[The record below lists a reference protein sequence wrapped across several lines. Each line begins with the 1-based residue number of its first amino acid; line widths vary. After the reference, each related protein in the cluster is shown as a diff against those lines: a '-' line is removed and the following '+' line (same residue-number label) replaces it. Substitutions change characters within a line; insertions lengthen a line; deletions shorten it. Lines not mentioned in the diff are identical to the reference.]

1 MRSRRPWEIDRKA
14 ILNSSALE
22 SKWRV
27 GAVEIFSS
35 RHPRTTA
42 NLVWICGKILR
53 NSRPM
58 KPLIKLLLEGG
69 SLNTAQ
75 MAQVLNLSEAELN
88 GQLDALKKDG
98 VLLGFRPVLNLADE
112 DSGVVRAVIEVRITP
127 ERGGGFNRLAE
138 RISKFDEVESCYLM
152 SGGYD
157 LLVFVNGASLQ
168 KVAAFVSEKLST
180 IEGVLSTATHFMLRS
195 YKEHG
200 FLLGGKVEENER
212 LKVAP

>member
-1 MRSRRPWEIDRKA
+1 M
-14 ILNSSALE
+14 N
-22 SKWRV
+22 
-27 GAVEIFSS
+27 AV
-35 RHPRTTA
+35 
-42 NLVWICGKILR
+42 L
-53 NSRPM
+53 
-58 KPLIKLLLEGG
+58 KLLLEGG
-69 SLNTAQ
+69 NLSTAQ
-75 MAQVLNLSEAELN
+75 MAQVLKLSEAELN
-88 GQLDALKKDG
+88 SQLDTLKKNG
-98 VLLGFRPVLNLADE
+98 VLLGFRPVLNLELE
-112 DSGVVRAVIEVRITP
+112 DAERVRAVIEVRITP

-180 IEGVLSTATHFMLRS
+180 LEGVLSTATHFMLRS

-200 FLLGGKVEENER
+200 FLLGGKVEETER

>member
-1 MRSRRPWEIDRKA
+1 VTPSPLGVE
-14 ILNSSALE
+14 ALTSYAQFLAE
-22 SKWRV
+22 LQFKMDLLSNFAK
-27 GAVEIFSS
+27 
-35 RHPRTTA
+35 
-42 NLVWICGKILR
+42 LR
-53 NSRPM
+53 DM
-58 KPLIKLLLEGG
+58 TPLLKLLLEGG
-69 SLNTAQ
+69 SLNSAQ
-75 MAQVLNLSEAELN
+75 MAQILKLSEAELN
-88 GQLDALKKDG
+88 GQLDTLKRDG
-98 VLLGFRPVLNLADE
+98 VLLGFRPVLNLSHE
-112 DSGVVRAVIEVRITP
+112 DSGIVRAVIEVRITP

-200 FLLGGKVEENER
+200 FLLGGKVEETER

>member
-1 MRSRRPWEIDRKA
+1 
-14 ILNSSALE
+14 
-22 SKWRV
+22 
-27 GAVEIFSS
+27 
-35 RHPRTTA
+35 
-42 NLVWICGKILR
+42 
-53 NSRPM
+53 M
-58 KPLIKLLLEGG
+58 KPIIKLLLEGG

-75 MAQVLNLSEAELN
+75 MAQVLNLSEAEVSR
-88 GQLDALKKDG
+88 QLDTLKKDG
-98 VLLGFRPVLNLADE
+98 VLLGVRPILNLSGE
-112 DSGVVRAVIEVRITP
+112 ESGVVRAVIEVRITP

>member
-1 MRSRRPWEIDRKA
+1 MTP
-14 ILNSSALE
+14 
-22 SKWRV
+22 
-27 GAVEIFSS
+27 
-35 RHPRTTA
+35 
-42 NLVWICGKILR
+42 LV
-53 NSRPM
+53 
-58 KPLIKLLLEGG
+58 KLLLEGNR
-69 SLNTAQ
+69 LNTAQ

-88 GQLDALKKDG
+88 GKLDALKKEG
-98 VLLGFRPVLNLADE
+98 VLLGFRPVMNLALE
-112 DSGVVRAVIEVRITP
+112 DAELVRAVIEVRITP

-180 IEGVLSTATHFMLRS
+180 LEGVLSTATHFMLRS

-200 FLLGGKVEENER
+200 FLLGGKVEETER

>member
-1 MRSRRPWEIDRKA
+1 MAGFCD
-14 ILNSSALE
+14 
-22 SKWRV
+22 
-27 GAVEIFSS
+27 
-35 RHPRTTA
+35 TA
-42 NLVWICGKILR
+42 
-53 NSRPM
+53 SQM
-58 KPLIKLLLEGG
+58 KPIIKLLLEGG
-69 SLNTAQ
+69 SLNTSQ
-75 MAQVLNLSEAELN
+75 MAQVLKLSEADVNRQIEELK
-88 GQLDALKKDG
+88 QQR
-98 VLLGFRPVLNLADE
+98 VLLGFRPVLNLSHE

-200 FLLGGKVEENER
+200 FLLGGKVEETER

>member
-1 MRSRRPWEIDRKA
+1 MNPV
-14 ILNSSALE
+14 L
-22 SKWRV
+22 
-27 GAVEIFSS
+27 
-35 RHPRTTA
+35 
-42 NLVWICGKILR
+42 
-53 NSRPM
+53 
-58 KPLIKLLLEGG
+58 KLLLEGG
-69 SLNTAQ
+69 GLNTAQ
-75 MAQVLNLSEAELN
+75 MAHVLNLSEAEIVR
-88 GQLDALKKDG
+88 QLDALKAEG
-98 VLLGFRPVLNLADE
+98 VVLGFRPVLNLAEE

-138 RISKFDEVESCYLM
+138 RISKFDEVEACYLM

-200 FLLGGKVEENER
+200 FLLGGKVEETER

>member
-1 MRSRRPWEIDRKA
+1 MNPV
-14 ILNSSALE
+14 L
-22 SKWRV
+22 
-27 GAVEIFSS
+27 
-35 RHPRTTA
+35 
-42 NLVWICGKILR
+42 
-53 NSRPM
+53 
-58 KPLIKLLLEGG
+58 KLLLEGD

-75 MAQVLNLSEAELN
+75 MAQVLNLSEAEVN
-88 GQLDALKKDG
+88 RELDVLKKSG
-98 VLLGFRPVLNLADE
+98 VLLGIAPVLNLSQE

-138 RISKFDEVESCYLM
+138 RIARFEEVESCRLM

-157 LLVFVNGASLQ
+157 LMIIVNGTSLQ

-200 FLLGGKVEENER
+200 FLIENKAEENDR

>member
-1 MRSRRPWEIDRKA
+1 MNPV
-14 ILNSSALE
+14 L
-22 SKWRV
+22 
-27 GAVEIFSS
+27 
-35 RHPRTTA
+35 
-42 NLVWICGKILR
+42 
-53 NSRPM
+53 
-58 KPLIKLLLEGG
+58 KLLLEGAN
-69 SLNTAQ
+69 LDTAQ
-75 MAQVLNLSEAELN
+75 MAQVLHLSEAEVN
-88 GQLDALKKDG
+88 RQLDELKKENI
-98 VLLGFRPVLNLADE
+98 LLGFRPVLNRSHE
-112 DSGVVRAVIEVRITP
+112 DTGVVRAVIEVRITP

-180 IEGVLSTATHFMLRS
+180 LEGVLSTATHFMLRS

-200 FLLGGKVEENER
+200 FLLGGRVEETER

>member
-1 MRSRRPWEIDRKA
+1 MDLRQISE
-14 ILNSSALE
+14 
-22 SKWRV
+22 
-27 GAVEIFSS
+27 
-35 RHPRTTA
+35 
-42 NLVWICGKILR
+42 KISTHM
-53 NSRPM
+53 N
-58 KPLIKLLLEGG
+58 PLLKLLLEGG
-69 SLNTAQ
+69 SLNSAQ

-88 GQLDALKKDG
+88 GQLDALNKDG
-98 VLLGFRPVLNLADE
+98 MLLGFRPVLNLAEE
-112 DSGVVRAVIEVRITP
+112 DSGVVRAVIEVRLTP
-127 ERGGGFNRLAE
+127 ERGGGFNRLAD
-138 RISKFDEVESCYLM
+138 RIARFDEVESCYLM

-200 FLLGGKVEENER
+200 FLLGGKVEETER